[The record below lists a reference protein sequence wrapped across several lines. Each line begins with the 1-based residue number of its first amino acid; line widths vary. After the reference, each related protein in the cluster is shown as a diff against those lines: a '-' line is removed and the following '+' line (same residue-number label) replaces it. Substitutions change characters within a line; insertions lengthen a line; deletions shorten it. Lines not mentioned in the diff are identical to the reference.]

1 VEDIL
6 KEIKKL
12 FAIKGKTIEETLENI
27 SFLIIVFSAILVS
40 IGIALGSFYKGVILL
55 ASLGSFTLLIGII
68 IFVIAEVMRE

>member
-12 FAIKGKTIEETLENI
+12 FAIKGKTLEETLENI

>member
-1 VEDIL
+1 MEDIL

>member
-1 VEDIL
+1 MEDIL

-12 FAIKGKTIEETLENI
+12 FAIKGKTLEETLENI